1 MLSSNS
7 TKLWMRSARSH
18 QGRHRLCLSASICVC
33 ECLSQRERECV
44 RLCLSVCV
52 CSVVR
57 CSVVWVLVWLC
68 VCEAHQCTKL
78 PVCVCVCVCV
88 KRQGACWLI
97 ESKGSGMFSTHN
109 DHSVCWRCNNILPH
123 AHKHINT
130 WIHSH
135 TLINAHTDTQT
146 YPAPTHPFYRS
157 LLQADLIK
165 VSVIIIH
172 FAN

>member
-57 CSVVWVLVWLC
+57 CSV
-68 VCEAHQCTKL
+68 
-78 PVCVCVCVCV
+78 CVCVCVCERRTSI
-88 KRQGACWLI
+88 KRNLVLWSLHQLCFND
-97 ESKGSGMFSTHN
+97 FS
-109 DHSVCWRCNNILPH
+109 SAASIMP
-123 AHKHINT
+123 AHVLSQAGGID
-130 WIHSH
+130 W
-135 TLINAHTDTQT
+135 NA
-146 YPAPTHPFYRS
+146 
-157 LLQADLIK
+157 
-165 VSVIIIH
+165 IIITITMTTVVLVQH
-172 FAN
+172 LDRCGCQRIAPWKSEGEEERQREKEHNEITGF